1 LECLSLNAT
10 VVRAS
15 QPLSRKPGH
24 VGALA
29 FSRSSDA
36 STGEF
41 TDATVIRKFGD
52 VSEERVVTKRIACAV
67 RTTPHSAR
75 IRM

>member
-1 LECLSLNAT
+1 LECLRLNAA
-10 VVRAS
+10 VVRA

-52 VSEERVVTKRIACAV
+52 VPEERVVTKRIACAV
-67 RTTPHSAR
+67 RTTPRSAR

>member
-1 LECLSLNAT
+1 M
-10 VVRAS
+10 S
-15 QPLSRKPGH
+15 QPERRRGAGAAAARKPGH

-29 FSRSSDA
+29 FSRSGDP

-52 VSEERVVTKRIACAV
+52 VPEERVVTKRIACAV
-67 RTTPHSAR
+67 RTTPRSAR